1 MSYSMAP
8 PRDPYGQ
15 DQLSRRQQF
24 GGNPAEQQSRFVMQ
38 GAPSTPQFTVPGF
51 DGLSLGGRTQ
61 AGDVAFE
68 APDAS
73 SAYNSFLNTYGQLGT
88 AQLQNDAS
96 KFGSVQDRMARDLA
110 ALLGLQ
116 GIQEQVGGGNY
127 QSDNQLEA
135 SRYSTD
141 ADRFAT
147 ETNAGVARDQFK
159 NQYSISD
166 LESGRSLEGLKY
178 GQDAETDR
186 ANIANLRYVL
196 ENEQF
201 GKKMDRFDN
210 TLGLLSGGQA
220 GLGSA
225 GLPSANLQYGDPNEA
240 MNRAYAQSAASRAS
254 MMNQPGASGSSP
266 QAGAYS
272 ARAAQQEAMQNAE
285 SSYAIPE
292 AFRRENNENRLAA
305 LAALAE
311 QKRANAAQVSPFL
324 SFLGG
329 FVS

>member
-1 MSYSMAP
+1 MSYAMP
-8 PRDPYGQ
+8 QQRDPYGQ

-24 GGNPAEQQSRFVMQ
+24 GGNQQPNQQSRFVTQ
-38 GAPSTPQFTVPGF
+38 GAPSGTPQFTVPGF

-96 KFGSVQDRMARDLA
+96 KFGSREDRIARGLDA
-110 ALLGLQ
+110 WLGLE
-116 GIQEQVGGGNY
+116 GVREQVGGNNY

-147 ETNAGVARDQFK
+147 ETNAGVARDQFMS
-159 NQYSISD
+159 Q
-166 LESGRSLEGLKY
+166 LEGLKY

-186 ANIANLRYVL
+186 ANIANLRYEL
-196 ENEQF
+196 ENQQF
-201 GKKMDRFDN
+201 GQKMNRFDD
-210 TLGLLSGGQA
+210 TLAMLSGGQT

-225 GLPSANLQYGDPNEA
+225 SLPNANLEYGDPDEA
-240 MNRAYAQSAASRAS
+240 LNRAYAQSAAGRAS

-272 ARAAQQEAMQNAE
+272 ARAAQQEAMQNSD

-292 AFRRENNENRLAA
+292 AFRRENNEYRLAA
-305 LAALAE
+305 LAAMAD
-311 QKRANAAQVSPFL
+311 QQRANAAQVSPFL

-329 FVS
+329 FV